1 MAFVIPPSPPKLA
14 PLLVRTWNVF
24 HGNAKPPERRAFLEE
39 TVRLAAADRPDVLC
53 LQEVPVWAL
62 GRLGEWSGMTA
73 VGAVAARP
81 TIGPLPSTA
90 ELGRKLTSLDEG
102 RLRSAF
108 SGQANAV
115 LVAAPL
121 RVLDTHTI
129 VLNPRRFRRA
139 QARWLGLDLVARLA
153 WAKERRVCQGVR
165 VRAEDGA
172 TTLVGNLHATSYPA
186 DRRLADAE
194 LLRAAWF
201 VGALA
206 APEEPVVLCGD
217 FNVEGERSRTL
228 RDLAGPEWGFSA
240 AGEGIDHVVV
250 RGAAVGRVVRWPPE
264 RRRLDGR
271 LLSDHAPVEVRV
283 G

>member
-1 MAFVIPPSPPKLA
+1 
-14 PLLVRTWNVF
+14 LLVRTWNVF

-39 TVRLAAADRPDVLC
+39 TVRLATADRPDVLC

-62 GRLGEWSGMTA
+62 ARLAEWSGMTA

-81 TIGPLPSTA
+81 TIGPLPSTP
-90 ELGRKLTSLDEG
+90 ELGRRLTALDHG
-102 RLRSAF
+102 RFRSAF

-115 LVAAPL
+115 LVGAGL
-121 RVLDTHTI
+121 RVLDERTT
-129 VLNPRRFRRA
+129 VLNSRRFRAA
-139 QARWLGLDLVARLA
+139 QARWLGLGLVARLA
-153 WAKERRVCQGVR
+153 WAKERRVCQAVR
-165 VRAEDGA
+165 VGGEDGT
-172 TTLVGNLHATSYPA
+172 TTLVANLHATSYPA

-201 VGALA
+201 ADALA
-206 APEEPVVLCGD
+206 APGEPVVLCGD

-240 AGEGIDHVVV
+240 AGNGIDHVLV
-250 RGAAVGRVVRWPPE
+250 RGAAVGPPERWPPG

>member
-1 MAFVIPPSPPKLA
+1 M
-14 PLLVRTWNVF
+14 LVRTWNLF

-39 TVRLAAADRPDVLC
+39 MVQLATADRPDVLC

-62 GRLGEWSGMTA
+62 ERLAEWSGMTA

-81 TIGPLPSTA
+81 TIGPLPSTP
-90 ELGRKLTSLDEG
+90 ELGRRLTALDHG
-102 RLRSAF
+102 RFRSAF

-115 LVAAPL
+115 LVGGRL
-121 RVLDTHTI
+121 RVLDERTT
-129 VLNPRRFRRA
+129 VLNSRHFRTA
-139 QARWLGLDLVARLA
+139 QARWLGLGVVARLA
-153 WAKERRVCQGVR
+153 WAKERRVCQAVR
-165 VRAEDGA
+165 VRAKDGT
-172 TTLVGNLHATSYPA
+172 TTLVANVHATSYPA

-201 VGALA
+201 ADALA
-206 APEEPVVLCGD
+206 APGEPVVLCGD
-217 FNVEGERSRTL
+217 LNVEGGRSRTL

-250 RGAAVGRVVRWPPE
+250 RGADAGPAERWPRD